1 MDNNER
7 LIYEK
12 LNSDNRA
19 GHIKEILK
27 EVLIMGSQM
36 DTKKIEEIVLNI
48 LSSNNYKKEEV
59 KNEYDVQNI
68 SDIAKQFIK

>member
-12 LNSDNRA
+12 LNESNRA

-59 KNEYDVQNI
+59 KTEYDVQNI
-68 SDIAKQFIK
+68 SDIAKQFLK